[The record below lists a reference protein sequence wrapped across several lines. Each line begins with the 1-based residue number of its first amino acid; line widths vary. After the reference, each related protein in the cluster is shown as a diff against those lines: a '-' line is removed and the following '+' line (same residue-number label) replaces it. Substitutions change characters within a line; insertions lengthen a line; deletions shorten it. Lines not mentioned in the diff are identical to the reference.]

1 MPDSKCP
8 FNTLPE
14 FMRVTSLKPYDQPDS
29 GFIVT
34 LFEDTSTIASSLHKA
49 VGELAEAFMLFHLL
63 CNLQSK
69 FPTNHDKMK
78 ALLTGGS
85 GFIAAHC
92 LETLLRHS
100 HSVVTMDIR
109 EPGAFDE
116 AIKSNPDFEGVI
128 HCASLFHFDI
138 QDAKKDLLDPAIND
152 TVNIMRAIKAH
163 APSVRRVVVTS
174 SAAMLNMKNHPDTYT
189 ENHWNPISREEA
201 APNPAD
207 GYRGSKIFAEK
218 AAWKF
223 VEDEKTNFTI
233 ASINPPL
240 VFGPI
245 AHYLNSLDRINT
257 SNARFRDMISGKL
270 HEKLAPTGTF
280 HWVDV
285 HDVALAHVRA
295 LETESAAG
303 HRFIT
308 SGSTF
313 TNPEIADVIKT
324 KFPEL
329 STKLPESWSSDLPE
343 GLYDI
348 DTSKAR
354 GVLNIEFSLLDQCVE
369 STVKSVLK
377 VQT

>member
-1 MPDSKCP
+1 M
-8 FNTLPE
+8 
-14 FMRVTSLKPYDQPDS
+14 
-29 GFIVT
+29 
-34 LFEDTSTIASSLHKA
+34 SS
-49 VGELAEAFMLFHLL
+49 
-63 CNLQSK
+63 
-69 FPTNHDKMK
+69 DK
-78 ALLTGGS
+78 LTYA
-85 GFIAAHC
+85 IIK
-92 LETLLRHS
+92 
-100 HSVVTMDIR
+100 DIGD
-109 EPGAFDE
+109 PGAFDE

-138 QDAKKDLLDPAIND
+138 QDAKKGLIDPAING
-152 TVNIMRAIKAH
+152 TVNFMRAIKAH

-174 SAAMLNMKNHPDTYT
+174 SFVAMLNMKNHPDTYT
-189 ENHWNPISREEA
+189 ENHWNPVSHEEA
-201 APNPAD
+201 ASNLAN
-207 GYRGSKIFAEK
+207 GYRGSKTFAEK

-223 VEDEKTNFTI
+223 VEDEKPNSAL

-240 VFGPI
+240 VFRPI

-257 SNARFRDMISGKL
+257 SNARFRDMISGKM

-280 HWVDV
+280 YWVDV

-308 SGSTF
+308 SGLIF
-313 TNPEIADVIKT
+313 TNAEIADVIET

-329 STKLPESWSSDLPE
+329 STTLPDSWSSDLPE
-343 GLYDI
+343 GLYGI

-354 GVLNIEFSLLDQCVE
+354 EVLNIEFSLLDQCVE

-377 VQT
+377 VHT